1 MPTSA
6 PLNTVQN
13 TPSMTV
19 DACSKMVEAATK
31 SCSTMQDSPP
41 PNWDAMASSFGSLS
55 AAFAWGS
62 IVLAIVALIGAVAW
76 GYLVKG
82 WAEKEARKEAKEC
95 ADDLIAKWLS
105 GEAPK
110 IVRQHVEFLQN
121 TAVGKGDDDKAAD
134 EMGAAA
140 G

>member
-1 MPTSA
+1 MPTPDLLTTAQNA
-6 PLNTVQN
+6 PSVTIE
-13 TPSMTV
+13 
-19 DACSKMVEAATK
+19 ACSKMVEVTAK
-31 SCSTMQDSPP
+31 SCAPAQSVPT
-41 PNWDAMASSFGSLS
+41 PNWDAMATSFGSLS

-82 WAEKEARKEAKEC
+82 WAEKEARAEAKTC
-95 ADDLIAKWLS
+95 AEDLIAKWLS
-105 GEAPK
+105 TEAPK

-121 TAVGKGDDDKAAD
+121 TAVGHGDDDKAAD